1 MMLLHTSLNTN
12 VMLKRLSILLA
23 IATILGLVIGFTG
36 CSKSSSG
43 QAGTTSAQKY
53 HCPMHP
59 TYVSDKPG
67 DCPICNM
74 KLVPIKDA
82 KDPAAGKPAVAVK
95 ATRYHCPMHPTY
107 TSDKPGD
114 CPICNMKLV
123 PIKEAKPATA
133 GTPEF
138 TCPMHP
144 NVVSNAPGVCP
155 ECNMKLV
162 AASGKEGYEMAASES
177 VPGRIAITI
186 SPDKQQMIGLT
197 TALVGKRE
205 LTLPV
210 RTTATFEH
218 DETRL
223 ARIAPRFGGWVRD
236 LRVNFTGQ
244 KVDKGQPLFTVYSPE
259 LFSAENEYLI
269 GYQRWALLKGNAT
282 DPQSEGARRL
292 VESARRKL
300 KLWEI
305 GDAEIQA
312 LETNGQPKDELLL
325 RSPVSGHV
333 VAKTAVEG
341 KSFMAGETLYEIA
354 DLTHL
359 WLRAYVFEF
368 EAPLIKVGQNARVIL
383 PYLGNKTYES
393 KVTFLYPHI
402 EPQTRRAEIRLEV
415 ENPELELRP
424 QMWAN
429 VELDASFGEVL
440 AVPASAIID
449 TGPRYIAFV
458 KGEGDELQPRE
469 VKVGAKTDDYYQVLH
484 GLKEGDRVVTRA
496 LFLVDSESQLKAA
509 ISGMGAAG
517 EHNH

>member
-1 MMLLHTSLNTN
+1 MLFLNRQLN
-12 VMLKRLSILLA
+12 VIHFMRNKLFIITLL
-23 IATILGLVIGFTG
+23 TLFGLALGFTG
-36 CSKSSSG
+36 CSKSGSS
-43 QAGTTSAQKY
+43 QAGGQVAAQKY

-74 KLVPIKDA
+74 KLVPIKE
-82 KDPAAGKPAVAVK
+82 GKGSAVAK
-95 ATRYHCPMHPTY
+95 SSTTA
-107 TSDKPGD
+107 
-114 CPICNMKLV
+114 NMKLV
-123 PIKEAKPATA
+123 PA
-133 GTPEF
+133 
-138 TCPMHP
+138 
-144 NVVSNAPGVCP
+144 
-155 ECNMKLV
+155 
-162 AASGKEGYEMAASES
+162 KEGQGHEGHQEGGVES
-177 VPGRIAITI
+177 VPGRVAISL
-186 SPDKQQMIGLT
+186 SPDKRQMIGLT
-197 TALVGKRE
+197 TAVVEKRE
-205 LTLPV
+205 LTLPI

-223 ARIAPRFGGWVRD
+223 ARISPRFAGWVRD
-236 LRVNFTGQ
+236 LKVNFTGQ
-244 KVDKGQPLFTVYSPE
+244 KVEKGQPLFTVYSPE

-269 GYQRWALLKGNAT
+269 GYQSYVSLKNNAS
-282 DPQSEGARRL
+282 DAQREGARRL
-292 VESARRKL
+292 VESSRRKL

-312 LETNGQPKDELLL
+312 LESNTQAKDELLL

-354 DLTHL
+354 DLSHL

-368 EAPLIKVGQNARVIL
+368 EAPLIKVGQKARVIL

-393 KVTFLYPHI
+393 TVTFLYPHI

-440 AVPASAIID
+440 AVPASAVID
-449 TGPRYIAFV
+449 TGPRYVAFV
-458 KGEGDELQPRE
+458 KADGDRLEPR
-469 VKVGAKTDDYYQVLH
+469 VLKVGAKTDDYYQVLE
-484 GLKEGDRVVTRA
+484 GIKEGERVVTRA

-509 ISGMGAAG
+509 ISGMGEAG